1 MTGRLRGA
9 AQSADQRLAMYIVI
23 SKPKRKSQAAGVSH
37 FMMCL
42 LSVLVIVALLSKA
55 TQRIMGEFS

>member
-1 MTGRLRGA
+1 
-9 AQSADQRLAMYIVI
+9 MYIVI

-42 LSVLVIVALLSKA
+42 LSVLVFVALSGKA
-55 TQRIMGEFS
+55 TRCIMGELPV